1 MFTGLVQAV
10 GQVLAHNAGRLV
22 IEAPP
27 GAWEDPFQVGESVA
41 VNGVCL
47 TTRTDTGPLQFDLS
61 PETYARTALGSLTV
75 GDVVNL
81 ERALRLGDRLGG
93 HLVQGHVDATG
104 AVVELAALP
113 DGMWSVTIQGPAS
126 GAPYLMDKGSVTVDG
141 ISLTV
146 IEPDDAG
153 RFRVAIIPHTWE
165 NTNLPYAF
173 PGKPVNL
180 EFDML
185 AKQVGRWMKFS
196 PPAS

>member
-10 GQVLAHNAGRLV
+10 AQVTAHADGRLV
-22 IEAPP
+22 VEAPS
-27 GAWEDPFQVGESVA
+27 GAWDDPFQVGESVA
-41 VNGVCL
+41 INGVCL
-47 TTRTDTGPLQFDLS
+47 TSLNDTGPLQFDLS
-61 PETYARTALGSLTV
+61 PETYARTALDALAV

-104 AVVELAALP
+104 AIFRLAALP
-113 DGMWSVTIQGPAS
+113 DEMWNVTIQGPKS
-126 GAPYLMDKGSVTVDG
+126 GARFLMDKGSVTVDG

-153 RFRVAIIPHTWE
+153 RFSVAIIPHTWE
-165 NTNLPYAF
+165 NTNLQHAF
-173 PGKPVNL
+173 PGKRVNL

-185 AKQVGRWMKFS
+185 AKQVERLLMFS